1 LQLVHA
7 FHCLLARLSLVNITP
22 FLIY

>member
-1 LQLVHA
+1 LQLVHP